1 MAVISSRT
9 IHVTIKGDKTRIN
22 KIGSSNKDEKRIL
35 GQNSHFR
42 KKYGIFELEK
52 PIPACPHFVHAI
64 IFFTSGCFC
73 LNDVFSTPEGD
84 LGYLTRLLS
93 KKWSSFVGK

>member
-9 IHVTIKGDKTRIN
+9 IHVTIKGDKTQIN

-52 PIPACPHFVHAI
+52 PIPAY
-64 IFFTSGCFC
+64 TYKDS
-73 LNDVFSTPEGD
+73 NSMD
-84 LGYLTRLLS
+84 
-93 KKWSSFVGK
+93 

>member
-9 IHVTIKGDKTRIN
+9 IHVTIKGDKTQIN

-52 PIPACPHFVHAI
+52 PIP
-64 IFFTSGCFC
+64 
-73 LNDVFSTPEGD
+73 
-84 LGYLTRLLS
+84 GYNNY
-93 KKWSSFVGK
+93 KIVA

>member
-9 IHVTIKGDKTRIN
+9 IHVTIKGDKTQIN

-52 PIPACPHFVHAI
+52 PIPA
-64 IFFTSGCFC
+64 
-73 LNDVFSTPEGD
+73 
-84 LGYLTRLLS
+84 
-93 KKWSSFVGK
+93 

>member
-9 IHVTIKGDKTRIN
+9 IHVTIKGDKTQIN

-52 PIPACPHFVHAI
+52 PIPGH
-64 IFFTSGCFC
+64 
-73 LNDVFSTPEGD
+73 
-84 LGYLTRLLS
+84 
-93 KKWSSFVGK
+93 K